1 MRTIITTFNKE
12 NFIMGK
18 YLSITGLYC
27 AALLYVS
34 FGIYLLK
41 MYSLSSG
48 EYMVGQ
54 LTGVSYMAY
63 FWVPAV
69 LSVGTLLIGRTI
81 NAYVNGFDE

>member
-1 MRTIITTFNKE
+1 
-12 NFIMGK
+12 MGK

-41 MYSLSSG
+41 INSLSSG
-48 EYMVGQ
+48 EYIIGQ
-54 LTGVSYMAY
+54 LEGCSYMAY

-69 LSVGTLLIGRTI
+69 LSVGTLLIGRAI

>member
-1 MRTIITTFNKE
+1 
-12 NFIMGK
+12 MGK
-18 YLSITGLYC
+18 YISLTAFYSAL
-27 AALLYVS
+27 LLYVS